1 MSDVEKTGF
10 ISKFVQLVIGDKK
23 RWRAYKARVKQLPD
37 NYRAAVDGIERY
49 TMYVGPADGDKAMTM
64 FEDLADLFEQAAADG
79 TPIRDIVGD
88 DPIEFVETFVA
99 NYGGG
104 GWISREQ
111 KKLSDAITLAE
122 GEDGEA
128 QA

>member
-1 MSDVEKTGF
+1 
-10 ISKFVQLVIGDKK
+10 
-23 RWRAYKARVKQLPD
+23 
-37 NYRAAVDGIERY
+37 
-49 TMYVGPADGDKAMTM
+49 
-64 FEDLADLFEQAAADG
+64 
-79 TPIRDIVGD
+79 
-88 DPIEFVETFVA
+88 VA